1 MSRSG
6 YSEDLENWDMIRWR
20 GAVKSA
26 IKGQRGQE
34 FLKETLEALDA
45 MPVKELIA
53 CELIAA
59 DGACCLL
66 GAVAKKREMDV
77 VGIDPE
83 DHETVALKFGVATAL
98 AQEIFFENDEGAWSN
113 SKETPS
119 ERWIRMRKWVVSNL
133 AKEEKNA

>member
-6 YSEDLENWDMIRWR
+6 YSEDGENWQFIMWR

-26 IKGQRGQE
+26 IKGRRGQAFFRE
-34 FLKETLEALDA
+34 ALEALDA

-53 CELIAA
+53 EELIAQ

-77 VGIDPE
+77 AEIDPE
-83 DHETVALKFGVATAL
+83 DYSNVAFKFGVTGAL
-98 AQEIFFENDEGAWSN
+98 AQEIVYENDEGAWDN
-113 SKETPS
+113 GKETPS
-119 ERWIRMRKWVVSNL
+119 ERWVRMRKWVVSNL
-133 AKEEKNA
+133 TKEQK